1 MWIISSPH
9 SVDFYWACW
18 RFSSMTLH
26 MWPRGTEKTR
36 WIIVSCRV
44 SCARWPMI
52 TRDWLSRGA
61 MACTFCT
68 YPFFFFLAP
77 CAISSH
83 YIDFCWS
90 RCVMNTSWKKCPA
103 LIIKARSCAKWI
115 ISSIY
120 FYRARYQIY
129 FVEQCQQ
136 GLNPI
141 RSTVLNF
148 KPIF

>member
-1 MWIISSPH
+1 MDYFESSFCWLLLSMLTVLINDAAH
-9 SVDFYWACW
+9 VTAWDWEDSVDYCE
-18 RFSSMTLH
+18 L
-26 MWPRGTEKTR
+26 
-36 WIIVSCRV
+36 SCFLCKV
-44 SCARWPMI
+44 TDDHA
-52 TRDWLSRGA
+52 WLAVERSNG
-61 MACTFCT
+61 M
-68 YPFFFFLAP
+68 YPFFFLTP